1 MFQKK
6 MTADPDVAG
15 DAMTLA
21 RPGVAPGAMLGGK
34 KKFGKGGTPFGKGGS
49 APSKSG
55 GFSKGGGVANFRG
68 GKR

>member
-6 MTADPDVAG
+6 MAADPDAAG
-15 DAMTLA
+15 DAALS
-21 RPGVAPGAMLGGK
+21 RPGVAPAAALGGGK